1 MEDRPPVRFCR
12 GGDQQVG
19 EGQGAVEARVESVAL
34 DFQGAGAV
42 ALEEAQGRPG
52 GGGGFVWAWQEG
64 ATSSLLT
71 VGLS

>member
-1 MEDRPPVRFCR
+1 MRFCR
-12 GGDQQVG
+12 GGDQQAG
-19 EGQGAVEARVESVAL
+19 EGQGALEARVESVAL

-42 ALEEAQGRPG
+42 AVALEGGQGRPG

-64 ATSSLLT
+64 ATSSLPT

>member
-1 MEDRPPVRFCR
+1 M
-12 GGDQQVG
+12 
-19 EGQGAVEARVESVAL
+19 EARVESVAL

>member
-1 MEDRPPVRFCR
+1 MRFCR

-34 DFQGAGAV
+34 DFQGAGAGAGAV
-42 ALEEAQGRPG
+42 AVVLEGAQGRPG

-64 ATSSLLT
+64 VTSSLAT